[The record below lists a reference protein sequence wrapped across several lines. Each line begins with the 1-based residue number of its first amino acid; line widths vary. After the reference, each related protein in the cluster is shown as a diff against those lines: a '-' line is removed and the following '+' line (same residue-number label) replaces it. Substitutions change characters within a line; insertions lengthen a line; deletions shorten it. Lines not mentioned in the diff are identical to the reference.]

1 MRRWALIGAVVVF
14 VLGALLVVRPFI
26 AYQHD
31 QPSEIPSPASLL
43 ATDTVQLRGGQQ
55 ACFAHAVAEHHS
67 EILRYKVSSP
77 AGPAPEMRVRIFGG
91 GYDYT
96 ATIPPGLLD
105 TQTAQA
111 AMPAPPADL
120 PVTVCIANQGPQAV
134 GLFASSDLRSRS
146 RSIAVIGRK
155 STQKSIWFAF
165 YEPAPRAITER
176 IPATIE
182 RMTVFRPHWVKPWL
196 LWIIAVLF
204 LAGTPIAVVWAY
216 LRALREDGVDDL
228 RAVDVDRRR
237 AWWRRYVD

>member
-1 MRRWALIGAVVVF
+1 MRRWAIVGAVVVC
-14 VLGALLVVRPFI
+14 VLGALLVVRPFV
-26 AYQHD
+26 AFQRD
-31 QPSEIPSPASLL
+31 QPAEIPSPASLIS
-43 ATDTVQLRGGQQ
+43 TDTVQLRAGQQ
-55 ACFAHAVAEHHS
+55 ACFDHAVAERHS

-77 AGPAPEMRVRIFGG
+77 AGPAPEMTVRIFGG

-120 PVTVCIANQGPQAV
+120 PVTVCIADKGPQDV
-134 GLFASSDLRSRS
+134 GLFASSDQRSRS
-146 RSIAVIGRK
+146 RSIAFVGK
-155 STQKSIWFAF
+155 KDTEKSIWFAF

-176 IPATIE
+176 LPDTIA
-182 RMTVFRPHWVKPWL
+182 RMTVFRPHWVGQWL
-196 LWIIAVLF
+196 LWVIAVLF
-204 LAGTPIAVVWAY
+204 LVGTPIAVIWAY
-216 LRALREDGVDDL
+216 VRALDDDGVDDL